1 MKPIPKIFL
10 IIIVSAFAA
19 VLCSPVFAKSLPAPR
34 DEVGDKTLSPFFF
47 VKSEDEAL
55 DQLPLKS
62 TSARVRIAGVMADVT
77 VTQSYRNEGK
87 TPLEAIY
94 IFPASTRAAVYAM
107 KMTIGE
113 RTIEAKIDRR
123 DAARKIYETALQQGK
138 SASLL
143 EQQRPN
149 VFQMNVGNIM
159 PGDDI
164 RVELKYTELVVPTD
178 KVYEFVYP
186 TVVGPR
192 YSNQAAASAPAS
204 EHWVANPYLHQ
215 GEAAPYRFDIQVE
228 VAAGLP
234 IRDISC
240 ASHHVKTDYSGPNLV
255 TVHLDPA
262 EKHGANRDYVLRY
275 RLDGDRIQS
284 GILLHEGEKENFFL
298 LMMQPPRRVTTAQIP
313 GREYIFIVDV
323 SGSMFGYPLE
333 VSKKLL
339 TDLIGGLR
347 STDRFN
353 VLLFSGGSSLMS
365 EQSVPATPENIRQ
378 ALLLIDRQ
386 RGGGGTELLP
396 AFSRALSLKKTAGYS
411 RSIVIAT
418 DGYVTVEEEVF
429 DLIRNNLGNANVFAF
444 GIGTSVNRHIIEGM
458 ARVGLGEP
466 FVITRPDEAAAKA
479 EQLRKLIQAPV
490 LTGVHLKFNGFQAYD
505 IEPAQIPDVLSERPI
520 LVFGKYRGKA
530 QGKIIVTGT
539 SGEGA
544 FRQTIDVAAAA
555 KKTTPDHPSLSY
567 LWARHRIVLLSDYEK
582 LRSDDKRIDEVTRLG
597 LAYNLLTAY
606 TSFVAVDSE
615 VRNHSGKTTTVTQP
629 LPLPEGVSDYA
640 VGGVSNQAAY
650 QVSAPM
656 AAKAA
661 EDSAIAYKRCKKEPG
676 LPIRTPYAGS
686 DEKRQAETPVVTLQD
701 VKVSEGL
708 SRQAIE
714 KMVMEKMN
722 DLQQCLAGSTPGTTL
737 TLKLII
743 KADGRVKS
751 VEVLKH
757 AGCSADSRRR
767 LTRNISQW
775 QFPRSEN
782 GKDVQATIVVQ
793 VNAD

>member
-1 MKPIPKIFL
+1 MKRIPKLFL
-10 IIIVSAFAA
+10 IIIAA
-19 VLCSPVFAKSLPAPR
+19 VLATVLCSPVFAKSLQSPAN
-34 DEVGDKTLSPFFF
+34 EAGDKTLSPFFF
-47 VKSEDEAL
+47 VKSEDAAL
-55 DQLPLKS
+55 DQFPLKS
-62 TSARVRIAGVMADVT
+62 TSVRVRIAGVMADVT

-87 TPLEAIY
+87 RPLEAIY

-123 DAARKIYETALQQGK
+123 DAARKIYETAMQQGK

-164 RVELKYTELVVPTD
+164 RVELKYTEMVVPTD

-204 EHWVANPYLHQ
+204 ERWVANPYLHQ

-228 VAAGLP
+228 IAAGLP
-234 IRDISC
+234 IRDIAC

-255 TVHLDPA
+255 AVHLDPG
-262 EKHGANRDYVLRY
+262 EKFGANRDYVLRY

-284 GILLHEGEKENFFL
+284 GLLLHEGEKENFFL
-298 LMMQPPRRVTTAQIP
+298 LMMEPPRRVTTAQIP

-323 SGSMFGYPLE
+323 SGSMFGYPLDI
-333 VSKKLL
+333 SKKLL
-339 TDLIGGLR
+339 ADLIGGLR
-347 STDRFN
+347 PTDRFN

-365 EQSVPATPENIRQ
+365 EQSVPATPENIRR
-378 ALLLIDRQ
+378 ALLLIDQQ

-396 AFSRALSLKKTAGYS
+396 AFSRALSLRKPEGYS

-429 DLIRNNLGNANVFAF
+429 NLIRNNLGNANVFSF
-444 GIGTSVNRHIIEGM
+444 GIGTSVNRHIIEGI

-479 EQLRKLIQAPV
+479 AQLRKLIQTPV
-490 LTGVHLKFNGFQAYD
+490 LTGVNLKFNGFQAYD
-505 IEPAQIPDVLSERPI
+505 IEPAHIPDVLSERPI
-520 LVFGKYRGKA
+520 LIFGKYSGKA

-544 FRQTIDVAAAA
+544 FSQTIDVTAAA
-555 KKTTPDHPSLSY
+555 KKTTPDNPSLSY

-615 VRNHSGKTTTVTQP
+615 VRNHNGKTTTVQQP
-629 LPLPEGVSDYA
+629 LPLPEGVSDYT
-640 VGGVSNQAAY
+640 VGGASNRLAY
-650 QVSAPM
+650 QTAAPM
-656 AAKAA
+656 AARPA
-661 EDSAIAYKRCKKEPG
+661 EDSAMAYKKCEKEPG
-676 LPIRTPYAGS
+676 QPIRTPSAGS
-686 DEKRQAETPVVTLQD
+686 DKARQAETPAVTLQD

-708 SRQAIE
+708 SRQSIA
-714 KMVMEKMN
+714 KMVTEKMN
-722 DLQQCLAGSTPGTTL
+722 VLQQCLTGSTPGTTL

-751 VEVLKH
+751 VDMLKCS
-757 AGCSADSRRR
+757 GCGADSPKR
-767 LTRNISQW
+767 LLRNIKQW
-775 QFPRSEN
+775 QFPRPEN
-782 GKDVQATIVVQ
+782 GKEVQATIVVQ
-793 VNAD
+793 VNAV